1 MASDA
6 EKRDSPRFEHES
18 RITVKDAENGPTRI
32 SKMFN
37 YSEAGL
43 YFEADLR
50 LEPGAKIFI
59 GLKDSPWS
67 TPPSSNGYRAATIRW
82 RRTLEE
88 SFYTY
93 GYGVKLVDDGLKK
106 KPIERTESRR
116 YKRKRCSLPTRYES
130 NEATRHGLVQNIS
143 RGGIFVKTD
152 DPANVGQK
160 LVFEILLE
168 KKGKIVKVAGQV
180 VHSDERGFGVEFS
193 GNADT

>member
-6 EKRDSPRFEHES
+6 EKRESPRFEHES
-18 RITVKDAENGPTRI
+18 RIAVKDADNGPTRI

-37 YSEAGL
+37 YSETGF
-43 YFEADLR
+43 YFEADFR
-50 LEPGAKIFI
+50 LEPGAEIFI
-59 GLKDSPWS
+59 GLKDSLWS
-67 TPPSSNGYRAATIRW
+67 TPPNNNGYRAATIRW

-93 GYGVKLVDDGLKK
+93 GYGVKLVDDGLEKK
-106 KPIERTESRR
+106 HTERTESRR
-116 YKRKRCSLPTRYES
+116 YKRKRCTLPIRYKS
-130 NEATRHGLVQNIS
+130 NEAIHHGLVENIS

-168 KKGKIVKVAGQV
+168 KKGKIVKIAGQV
-180 VHSDERGFGVEFS
+180 VRSDDRGFGVEFP
-193 GNADT
+193 GNSAE